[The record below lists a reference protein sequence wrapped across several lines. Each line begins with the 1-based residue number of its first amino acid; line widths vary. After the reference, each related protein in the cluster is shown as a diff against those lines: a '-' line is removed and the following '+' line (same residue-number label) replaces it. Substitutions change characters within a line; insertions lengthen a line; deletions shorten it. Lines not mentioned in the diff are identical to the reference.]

1 MKLETQAEMPPVPKE
16 AREHLFDLIKDFS
29 TAMLVTRGPG
39 GSINARPMAV
49 AQLTPD
55 AEAYFATSLDSPKV
69 WEIEA
74 DPRVT
79 VTFQGDDRFA
89 VLEGNAVIVADKR
102 QIADLWSED
111 WRRWFPRGKDD
122 PTLCL
127 LRVAPQSG
135 EYWDRS
141 GLNGLTFLFDGLK
154 AILQGTRAETDEPAR
169 HAKVQRPGKH

>member
-1 MKLETQAEMPPVPKE
+1 MPRQFVEHLRTGQSVDEVFLLSEKQLRANRNGDLFLLVHLRDRTGR
-16 AREHLFDLIKDFS
+16 ARE
-29 TAMLVTRGPG
+29 
-39 GSINARPMAV
+39 
-49 AQLTPD
+49 
-55 AEAYFATSLDSPKV
+55 V

-169 HAKVQRPGKH
+169 HAKVQQPGKH